1 MDSSALPKSSW
12 RFKMEHGEKVDAGI
26 TFQGGQGYGGVN
38 DAFAYKRTQTTGGN
52 KLTRVKQR
60 SLIGSSNIGALTNLR
75 AGGNLYE

>member
-12 RFKMEHGEKVDAGI
+12 RFKMEHREKVDAGI
-26 TFQGGQGYGGVN
+26 TFQGGQGYGGAN
-38 DAFAYKRTQTTGGN
+38 AGFAYKRTQTTGGT

-60 SLIGSSNIGALTNLR
+60 SLIGSSNIGALTKLR